1 MGSFASCHWGQR
13 CNNCPCHAGSKL
25 DHVEKDA
32 LPLSVMLKT
41 AIVNVQLLSFKKE
54 TILEL
59 CANNSI
65 RVVWPIVATVRPAQ
79 PCPGTSLVY

>member
-1 MGSFASCHWGQR
+1 
-13 CNNCPCHAGSKL
+13 
-25 DHVEKDA
+25 
-32 LPLSVMLKT
+32 MLKT

-65 RVVWPIVATVRPAQ
+65 RVVWPIVTKYHRRHCPPSPAVPRHKSSLLAARRPASQ
-79 PCPGTSLVY
+79 RSNTHPPGLRN